1 LPSASPSDRIPL
13 RTGAFTAVLTGGSL
27 RDIRLSGHR
36 ALDAVYAA
44 VRDPDW
50 TTVPGELTEYH
61 VEVSTDTF
69 AVSFT
74 CRHRND
80 FSWHGRVAGQGG
92 RVTFELDG
100 RATGQ
105 FAANRIGFCLLHP
118 IELAG
123 RRVLARTRAGDV
135 LGHFPEQI
143 SPHQPFE
150 ELTGLRC
157 EVAEGAWLDIRL
169 DGDLFEMEDHRNW
182 TDAGWKTYCTPLR
195 RPFPTQYRVG
205 DQVRQAVRL
214 AADGTGAAAPAAE
227 PSTFTI
233 EVTDEPVGALPAV
246 GFSVTDGPGNGD
258 RLRALLPR
266 HLSTEVGLSPA
277 RSTGRESLA
286 QAAELAAAVDARLDV
301 ALAVSP
307 GAAFPAAADLLAEHR
322 DLLGRVTVVDA
333 TTRTTPA
340 GAAAGVRAA
349 LLARGVEVPVGGG
362 TMANFAELNRMRLP
376 ADELDFVTYGISP
389 QMHHADNDSIMDTL
403 LAQPHTLRDARRLAG
418 RRPVV
423 IGPVTLHR
431 TGDPPDPRQGTQFL
445 AAWTVGSL
453 AALAGAAAITYFE
466 TAGPGPGG
474 QTPVGRVLAAVAGLA
489 GQPVYRVDAPH
500 RELTALATGATLL
513 LANLR
518 DTARSVIVIDRG
530 RRRKIVLAPYAVA
543 SLHRV
548 ATAASGG
555 PRH

>member
-182 TDAGWKTYCTPLR
+182 TDAGFKTYCTPLTRPYPVVYRRGDRIRQRVRIVAHVR
-195 RPFPTQYRVG
+195 RPVAPVP
-205 DQVRQAVRL
+205 VPAPAAVRVTETVVGRLPDVGVALSETAPAPPTPSHVYAEIGPKLHGDGL
-214 AADGTGAAAPAAE
+214 ARGAAAA
-227 PSTFTI
+227 S
-233 EVTDEPVGALPAV
+233 ALDAPLDVAV
-246 GFSVTDGPGNGD
+246 VAPLDAP
-258 RLRALLPR
+258 P
-266 HLSTEVGLSPA
+266 
-277 RSTGRESLA
+277 
-286 QAAELAAAVDARLDV
+286 AELAAPLAEVADRVGRVSVFDAD
-301 ALAVSP
+301 SQTTPP
-307 GAAFPAAADLLAEHR
+307 GAA
-322 DLLGRVTVVDA
+322 
-333 TTRTTPA
+333 
-340 GAAAGVRAA
+340 AA
-349 LLARGVEVPVGGG
+349 LRSALRRLGVDVPVGGG
-362 TMANFAELNRMRLP
+362 SRANFAELNRARL
-376 ADELDFVTYGISP
+376 AVGELDFVTYGVDP
-389 QMHHADNDSIMDTL
+389 RVHHDDPDLIMDTL
-403 LAQPHTLRDARRLAG
+403 LAQPHTLRDARLIG
-418 RRPVV
+418 GGLPVVVRPV
-423 IGPVTLHR
+423 GPAAPDR
-431 TGDPPDPRQGTQFL
+431 PGTGDFAG
-445 AAWTVGSL
+445 AWLVGSV
-453 AALAGAAAITYFE
+453 AALVGAAAVSY
-466 TAGPGPGG
+466 
-474 QTPVGRVLAAVAGLA
+474 VLS
-489 GQPVYRVDAPH
+489 DAPPV
-500 RELTALATGATLL
+500 RRILTALARVAGAPVYAVEAPPREVAALATGGLL
-513 LANLR
+513 LVANLR
-518 DTARSVIVIDRG
+518 PAARTVSVDG
-530 RRRKIVLAPYAVA
+530 TPTELGPYAVA
-543 SLHRV
+543 VVHR
-548 ATAASGG
+548 
-555 PRH
+555 